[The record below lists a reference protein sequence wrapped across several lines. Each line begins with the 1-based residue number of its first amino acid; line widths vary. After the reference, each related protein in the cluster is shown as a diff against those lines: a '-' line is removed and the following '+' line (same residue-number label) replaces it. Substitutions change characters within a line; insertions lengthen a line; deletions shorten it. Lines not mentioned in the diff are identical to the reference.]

1 MEGFDT
7 LTMSYL
13 ASPLTLTSATTSDP
27 MSAMMPMGDVPD
39 HSSNYDNETFVGSE
53 DAPFAPS
60 TVHHPQLKHYPS
72 TFDDPFSDALS
83 SFEPSIPEPN
93 GAEVPSMERDSKLL
107 SFNLPTYNYTLLD
120 YSGRRISFSLSAQLH
135 GMFFL
140 AESPWAAAGE
150 AAVPP
155 TELTCYR
162 RNLFQISGSITLPR
176 GLRYIL
182 TEQGDR
188 IPIVAQELSI
198 SATESVEGNPVKIIS
213 VPWKTPASNSAVVED
228 KTEKEPPSLP
238 LDLMANQEIDAE
250 YVTFPISWKR
260 LQFRTATANNGRRK
274 ELQQHFVVRLKVMA
288 ALSTGGKVSI
298 CEAQSGAIIVRGRS
312 PRNFQSRKDFPIS
325 GGGSSSRKSLN
336 TGIGPPRAGGSA
348 AQSATVEKTNSPEM
362 SQITFQYERNDFQ
375 LSPGFF
381 DWVKLP
387 PNPPATQSAFPA
399 TSYPVNHQLHAG
411 PSPSYAQSSPEV
423 SRPSA
428 HPSHHIPPAPINLS
442 LTEEEFPKKDTTSSS
457 SRTSTICKAPRIS
470 RLSAHRASFS
480 SKFVS
485 SPDESADLLY
495 EYFPLGLDDWMPPVD
510 AVYRPHV
517 VHHTNLP
524 PDPKAQAAKNRSKR
538 YFSEDQS

>member
-1 MEGFDT
+1 
-7 LTMSYL
+7 MSYL
-13 ASPLTLTSATTSDP
+13 ASPLALASATTSDP

-60 TVHHPQLKHYPS
+60 TLHHPQLKRYS
-72 TFDDPFSDALS
+72 NTFDDPFSDALS
-83 SFEPSIPEPN
+83 SFEPSIPEQN
-93 GAEVPSMERDSKLL
+93 GVEIPSMERDNKLL
-107 SFNLPTYNYTLLD
+107 SFNLPVYDYTLLD
-120 YSGRRISFSLSAQLH
+120 YSGRRITFSLSAQLH

-150 AAVPP
+150 AAIPP

-162 RNLFQISGSITLPR
+162 RNLFQISGSITMPR

-182 TEQGDR
+182 TEQGDK
-188 IPIVAQELSI
+188 ILIVAQELSI

-213 VPWKTPASNSAVVED
+213 VPWKTPASNTAAVED

-238 LDLMANQEIDAE
+238 LDLMANQETDAE
-250 YVTFPISWKR
+250 YVSFPIAWKR

-274 ELQQHFVVRLKVMA
+274 ELQQHFVVKLKVIA
-288 ALSTGGKVSI
+288 TLSTGGKISV

-325 GGGSSSRKSLN
+325 GGGPSSRKSIN
-336 TGIGPPRAGGSA
+336 AGVGPSRTSAGGPA
-348 AQSATVEKTNSPEM
+348 PQSANIEKINNPEV
-362 SQITFQYERNDFQ
+362 SQIPFQYDRNDFQ
-375 LSPGFF
+375 LSPNFL

-387 PNPPATQSAFPA
+387 SNQTAPQSAFPA
-399 TSYPVNHQLHAG
+399 TSYPVNHQFHAR
-411 PSPSYAQSSPEV
+411 PSPGYARSSPEV
-423 SRPSA
+423 SRLSG
-428 HPSHHIPPAPINLS
+428 HPVQHLPPAPINLS
-442 LTEEEFPKKDTTSSS
+442 LTEDEVPKKEIASSS
-457 SRTSTICKAPRIS
+457 SHTGTVSKAPRIS
-470 RLSAHRASFS
+470 RLATHRTSFC